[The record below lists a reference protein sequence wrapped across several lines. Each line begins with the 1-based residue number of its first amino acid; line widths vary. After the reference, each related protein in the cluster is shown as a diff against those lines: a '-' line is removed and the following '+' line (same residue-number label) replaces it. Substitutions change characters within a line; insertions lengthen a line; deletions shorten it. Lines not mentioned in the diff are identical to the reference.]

1 MERKSEFNHFIPSF
15 QLQLSLV
22 VEDYASGKKIIFWIN
37 ICQVGENY
45 PK

>member
-1 MERKSEFNHFIPSF
+1 MEENPKFNHFIPSF

-22 VEDYASGKKIIFWIN
+22 VEDYASGKKIIFRII

>member
-1 MERKSEFNHFIPSF
+1 MEENPELNYFIPSF
-15 QLQLSLV
+15 QLHLSLV
-22 VEDYASGKKIIFWIN
+22 VEQNASGKKIIFRII